1 MQLQERFKTIAD
13 RCGKQKK
20 SIDVLKIEK
29 AMVDKTV
36 AELQG
41 KNAALEKEL
50 TEVKA
55 VRDRYAQESTEAHA
69 EVDEQKSLVCSLE
82 EQLTTIASTAI
93 CKAKAKLYQE
103 YLSGEHKKW
112 DVDMMREMIDLYEEM
127 KRLEGTSPG
136 QNDEQTL
143 DEDAHREGANAADL
157 PLVDPPFVDS
167 TPVDPSTNPSIAAPT
182 VDPPASPPAS

>member
-50 TEVKA
+50 MEVK
-55 VRDRYAQESTEAHA
+55 T
-69 EVDEQKSLVCSLE
+69 
-82 EQLTTIASTAI
+82 
-93 CKAKAKLYQE
+93 
-103 YLSGEHKKW
+103 
-112 DVDMMREMIDLYEEM
+112 
-127 KRLEGTSPG
+127 
-136 QNDEQTL
+136 
-143 DEDAHREGANAADL
+143 
-157 PLVDPPFVDS
+157 
-167 TPVDPSTNPSIAAPT
+167 
-182 VDPPASPPAS
+182 